1 MVVNRTPKQTVDHPE
16 RGGKKK
22 EKKKN
27 RGGVFNLVS
36 GR

>member
-22 EKKKN
+22 KN